1 MIALHHPIII
11 LFNTLLNIQKTAMN
25 EWKSSVVRR
34 GALFLFTSQQAI
46 KQLSSQ
52 PVQYS
57 LQ

>member
-11 LFNTLLNIQKTAMN
+11 LYYIIQKTAMN